1 MAIVQGRTRAQLR
14 QSVGYNLGAIRTGT
28 AYDAGST
35 TTLISLSLV
44 GADDNYNGMWIVV
57 DDASSTTAETRI
69 VSDYTAS
76 AYRLTLQQALSFAT
90 VAGDTFELW
99 ESIYRPDAINE
110 FINQAIIDS
119 TGHFYDPVE
128 KLDLHTDGSTQRF
141 DIPSGLSMI
150 QDIYYRSKVDFKR
163 LHACAVAFDEAVSSG
178 ITVSLDTKRRKQGT
192 QSNKFVIADSASAGA
207 KATDSITS
215 VDIAAYDYVE
225 FWVRI
230 EFENQSTTATSA
242 GNLKLH
248 LDNGAVTADGNDLE
262 SLDIPALTADTWTF
276 VRVALAKSST
286 VTEMVSVGLEMDAD
300 LGTCTVWLD
309 DISVVANDTA
319 QWEKIPRNLWHIDKE
334 SSDIVLDSY
343 AHGLA
348 RYNLLKLVGG
358 DTPALM
364 TSDSDTSEI
373 DEQYIIARATALAF
387 ASQSGGPQTDPDNKN
402 NMAGFWMAQAASA
415 RRAFPMLT
423 NIRQVA

>member
-1 MAIVQGRTRAQLR
+1 VR
-14 QSVGYNLGAIRTGT
+14 ST
-28 AYDAGST
+28 A
-35 TTLISLSLV
+35 
-44 GADDNYNGMWIVV
+44 
-57 DDASSTTAETRI
+57 
-69 VSDYTAS
+69 
-76 AYRLTLQQALSFAT
+76 
-90 VAGDTFELW
+90 
-99 ESIYRPDAINE
+99 
-110 FINQAIIDS
+110 
-119 TGHFYDPVE
+119 
-128 KLDLHTDGSTQRF
+128 
-141 DIPSGLSMI
+141 
-150 QDIYYRSKVDFKR
+150 
-163 LHACAVAFDEAVSSG
+163 
-178 ITVSLDTKRRKQGT
+178 
-192 QSNKFVIADSASAGA
+192 
-207 KATDSITS
+207 
-215 VDIAAYDYVE
+215 
-225 FWVRI
+225 
-230 EFENQSTTATSA
+230 ATSA

-248 LDNGAVTADGNDLE
+248 LDNGTVTADGNDLE
-262 SLDIPALTADTWTF
+262 SVDIPALTANTWTF
-276 VRVALAKSST
+276 VRAALSNPQSDTAI
-286 VTEMVSVGLEMDAD
+286 VSVGLEMDAD
-300 LGTCTVWLD
+300 LGACTVWLD